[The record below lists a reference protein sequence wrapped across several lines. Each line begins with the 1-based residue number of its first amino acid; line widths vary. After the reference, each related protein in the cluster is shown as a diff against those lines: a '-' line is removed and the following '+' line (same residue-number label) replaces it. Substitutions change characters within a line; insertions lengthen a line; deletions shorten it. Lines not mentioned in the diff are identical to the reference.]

1 MNKEEVLQASRAQKE
16 DEGQVYAEQYGRK
29 IGYAAFSVLFAGIV
43 VFNLFTGQS
52 NSVPFTLFWAFFG
65 AEAFGKYRV
74 TKKKAYLFTTVCSAL
89 GSISFLAAYV
99 IKTLQGNV

>member
-74 TKKKAYLFTTVCSAL
+74 TKKKSYLFTTVCAAVAAVC
-89 GSISFLAAYV
+89 FLAAYV

>member
-16 DEGQVYAEQYGRK
+16 DEGQVYADQYGRK
-29 IGYAAFSVLFAGIV
+29 IGYIAFCVLFAGIAL
-43 VFNLFTGQS
+43 FNLFMGQN
-52 NSVPFTLFWAFFG
+52 NSVPFSLFWAFFG

-74 TKKKAYLFTTVCSAL
+74 TKKKAYLFTTVCSAI
-89 GSISFLAAYV
+89 GSLSFLAAHV

>member
-29 IGYAAFSVLFAGIV
+29 IGYAAFSILYAGIV
-43 VFNLFTGQS
+43 VFNLFTNQS
-52 NSVPFTLFWAFFG
+52 NYVPFTLFWAFFG

-74 TKKKAYLFTTVCSAL
+74 TQKKSYLFTTVCSA
-89 GSISFLAAYV
+89 IAAVCFLATYV